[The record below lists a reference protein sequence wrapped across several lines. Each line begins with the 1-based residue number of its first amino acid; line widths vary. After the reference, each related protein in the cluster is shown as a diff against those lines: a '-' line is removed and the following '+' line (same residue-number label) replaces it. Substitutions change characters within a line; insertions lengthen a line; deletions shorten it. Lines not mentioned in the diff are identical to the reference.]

1 MGWKSVATI
10 AVVALAFVAPGAAEP
25 PPERVEETYDCG
37 YLGEDGC
44 RESASAGEARAAEA
58 SCRLDVEAVFWTGAD
73 WERLAKALGNDRTP
87 CGEYWVSI
95 PPLAANKKGLRVLQD
110 DVVRSYGVHP
120 VAEITIGELTGWAN
134 WVLEPGNNR
143 TWFQAGVEF
152 RRAMAAAG
160 YRGRDETWLLNEL
173 DRTTMRD
180 GPREATDHPWPAFR
194 RADMIEL
201 LRGLYYGD
209 VGMEPLPGIV
219 EIGIHFRH
227 QNLPAAATA
236 QYKVDAEAWLVD
248 DAFWTAIAPAVRW
261 LGVEAYPDVR
271 NWGVPGSSAA
281 ERQRALEEYVFHL
294 LELVRNAPA
303 QADAARHLFERAYL
317 PLVNGGYRARGG
329 EQFDFVT
336 GHGNTIVDATT
347 MQHFVSEQVRAVRH
361 YAGSHPQGAP
371 GGRIGF
377 SWQPCNRTSATQAG
391 CDPFTTRG
399 FVAELDLIAARMA
412 EAIHYAYRQGGGSPV
427 GACGPPGSPFD
438 WCEGTVLG
446 AAFTD
451 QWRAFGGWD

>member
-1 MGWKSVATI
+1 MRWRSATTVVLLALVLVAS
-10 AVVALAFVAPGAAEP
+10 AGAEP
-25 PPERVEETYDCG
+25 PGESGEATYDCG

-44 RESASAGEARAAEA
+44 RESERAGEPGPAAA

-134 WVLEPGNNR
+134 WVLEPGTNR

-160 YRGRDETWLLNEL
+160 YRGTDETWLLNEL

-180 GPREATDHPWPAFR
+180 GPRDATDHPWPAYR
-194 RADMIEL
+194 RADIVQL
-201 LRGLYYGD
+201 LNGLYYGD

-227 QNLPAAATA
+227 QNLPADAVA
-236 QYKVDAEAWLVD
+236 QYKADAKAWLTD
-248 DAFWTAIAPAVRW
+248 SAFWTAIAPTVRW
-261 LGVEAYPDVR
+261 LGVEAYADVR
-271 NWGVPGSSAA
+271 NWGVPGSSRG
-281 ERQRALEEYVFHL
+281 ERRRALEEYVFHL
-294 LELVRNAPA
+294 LELVRAAPPEA
-303 QADAARHLFERAYL
+303 AAARNLFERSYL

-329 EQFDFVT
+329 EQFAFIT

-347 MQHFVSEQVRAVRH
+347 MRHFVSEQVQAVRH
-361 YAGSHPQGAP
+361 YAGSHSRGAP

-391 CDPFTTRG
+391 CDPFTVRG
-399 FVAELDLIAARMA
+399 FVGELDLITARLA
-412 EAIHYAYRQGGGSPV
+412 EAIHYAYRQGGASPV
-427 GACGPPGSPFD
+427 GACGPPGSAFD
-438 WCEGTVLG
+438 WCEGTLPG
-446 AAFTD
+446 AEFTD
-451 QWRAFGGWD
+451 LWHDFGDWD